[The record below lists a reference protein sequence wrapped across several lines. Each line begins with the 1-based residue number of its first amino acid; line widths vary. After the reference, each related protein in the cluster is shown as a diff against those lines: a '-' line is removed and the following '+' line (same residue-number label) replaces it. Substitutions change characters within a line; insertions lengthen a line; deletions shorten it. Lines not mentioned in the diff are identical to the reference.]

1 MSLFS
6 LGTSDGA
13 GVEMIDRTHGH
24 LAPDAE
30 DYERALLDA
39 DDSRHIA
46 AKGEEAR
53 SRTTATSSSPS
64 SPQPR
69 RQSVAS

>member
-39 DDSRHIA
+39 DDQPPYR
-46 AKGEEAR
+46 GEG
-53 SRTTATSSSPS
+53 
-64 SPQPR
+64 R
-69 RQSVAS
+69 RGAITHDCYL